1 MTNEI
6 DWKEYRSLK
15 LRDIGSPRY
24 RHLLLLLYLPVHVL
38 AFAVLERIYPSEAYT
53 LISCAWDQRIP
64 FCELFVIPY
73 VLWFPFW
80 FGMIAFTLRCDIAVY
95 RKLMWYTILCCGF
108 SLLLYA
114 VFPNRAALRPEVF
127 PRDNLLIRLVRFI
140 YTVDES
146 SNACPSEHV
155 IVALGLI
162 FAVLH
167 CRRLS
172 RPAAAVPLVALGL
185 LICVSVVYVKQHSA
199 VDVLAALPLSLVGY
213 LVCFRGRAG
222 TREGLKR

>member
-95 RKLMWYTILCCGF
+95 RKLMWYTILCCGS

-222 TREGLKR
+222 KREGLKR